1 MLMQTH
7 FSVTPRFHHLQADES
22 ILALGLAPA
31 SLRIL
36 IVNEDLGSAG
46 VLKRTLHEL
55 GYFTTC
61 TAYSARRALAVAAD
75 FFPAVAILDLE
86 LPDMTG
92 YQLAHK
98 MRSHLQRHVRQLPL
112 LAIAERPA
120 FGDLEL
126 TRAAGFIGCL
136 NKPVLPMAL
145 NNLLRK
151 LT

>member
-1 MLMQTH
+1 MFMQTH
-7 FSVTPRFHHLQADES
+7 SSVAARSHQLQVDS
-22 ILALGLAPA
+22 SVLALALAPA

-55 GYFTTC
+55 GYVTTC

-75 FFPAVAILDLE
+75 FFPAVAIVDLE

-92 YQLAHK
+92 YQLAHR

-120 FGDLEL
+120 FDDLAL

-136 NKPVLPMAL
+136 NKPVMPMAL

-151 LT
+151 LQ